1 MMVYLRS
8 VEFFFLTL
16 KFESK
21 GEWDHAF
28 VLACEHTW
36 ACDLTNEHGPCLH

>member
-1 MMVYLRS
+1 MMLYLRT
-8 VEFFFLTL
+8 VECRFLIL
-16 KFESK
+16 KYESK

-28 VLACEHTW
+28 VLARVHTW

>member
-1 MMVYLRS
+1 MMLYLRS
-8 VEFFFLTL
+8 FEFCFLIL

-28 VLACEHTW
+28 VLVVSI
-36 ACDLTNEHGPCLH
+36 HGPVT